1 MAYRKDDEGK
11 FFEEDH
17 YTGTTPAK
25 ITRAIFDDNFL
36 IIDGVYSRDY
46 KEGGRDY
53 RIKVN
58 FKYGINLS
66 KLSENVYEYGKYIAT
81 NGNFIEEIRD
91 WRKYRWQNG
100 EYQLID
106 SKPSKEYISYM
117 RAVQINDKV
126 EPEILDR
133 FKKALKHYTT
143 LMTSKKSN
151 ETF

>member
-1 MAYRKDDEGK
+1 MRTIRIILIIAFLGMLFQSWGQTKEETIK
-11 FFEEDH
+11 WLTEKMMKENFFEEDH

-25 ITRAIFDDNFL
+25 ITRAIFDDNFV
-36 IIDGVYSRDY
+36 IINGVYSRDY
-46 KEGGRDY
+46 KVGGRDY
-53 RIKVN
+53 RIKEN

-66 KLSENVYEYGKYIAT
+66 KLSEN
-81 NGNFIEEIRD
+81 D
-91 WRKYRWQNG
+91 
-100 EYQLID
+100 
-106 SKPSKEYISYM
+106 
-117 RAVQINDKV
+117 DKV